1 LQIATINGEEID
13 GENMAREA
21 ALDDLYLGL
30 TTLARRARDVGDEL
44 HPGLSLVAYTLL
56 TQVDVTPG
64 MRAAD
69 LAAHFCLDKSTV
81 SRQLE
86 QLISAGLVGR
96 DCEQPG
102 RRGYALTLT
111 TAGRQHL
118 DAAGHAVR
126 DRLAERL
133 TDWDD
138 SDIDAFAKLVT
149 RFNLGSSR
157 LWANSAPYEVGR
169 MGNEVPVRD
178 AQ

>member
-1 LQIATINGEEID
+1 
-13 GENMAREA
+13 MAREA

-30 TTLARRARDVGDEL
+30 ATMARRARDVADEL
-44 HPGLSLVAYTLL
+44 HPGLSVVDYTLL
-56 TQVDVTPG
+56 TQIDVTPG
-64 MRAAD
+64 VRAAD
-69 LAAHFCLDKSTV
+69 LAAHFCLDKSTL

-86 QLISAGLVGR
+86 QLISAGLLGR

-111 TAGRQHL
+111 AAGRQHL

-138 SDIDAFAKLVT
+138 RDIDAFAQLIT

-157 LWANSAPYEVGR
+157 P
-169 MGNEVPVRD
+169 
-178 AQ
+178 

>member
-1 LQIATINGEEID
+1 
-13 GENMAREA
+13 MAREA

-44 HPGLSLVAYTLL
+44 HPGLSLVDYTLL
-56 TQVDVTPG
+56 TQIDVTPG

-69 LAAHFCLDKSTV
+69 LAAHFCLDKSTL

-86 QLISAGLVGR
+86 QLISAGLLGR
-96 DCEQPG
+96 DGEQPG

-111 TAGRQHL
+111 AAGRQHL

-138 SDIDAFAKLVT
+138 RDIGAFAELVT
-149 RFNLGSSR
+149 RFNLGGSLLTQRSTR
-157 LWANSAPYEVGR
+157 PSP
-169 MGNEVPVRD
+169 GNAVPVSD